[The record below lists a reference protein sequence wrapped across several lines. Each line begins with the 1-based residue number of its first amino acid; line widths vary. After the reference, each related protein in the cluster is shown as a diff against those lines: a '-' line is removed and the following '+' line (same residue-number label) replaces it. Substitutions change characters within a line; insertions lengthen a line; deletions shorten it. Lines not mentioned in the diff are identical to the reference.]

1 MVRRRIVS
9 EAQWVDWS
17 HMAEQQDPIFNQVIA
32 AYESLHIKR
41 TMKFHYDWNIEVISQ
56 FYATLF
62 FEKAGSVRAMDW
74 MTEGEWYHITYDDFA
89 T

>member
-17 HMAEQQDPIFNQVIA
+17 HMAKQQDPIFNQVIA
-32 AYESLHIKR
+32 ACESLHIKR
-41 TMKFHYDWNIEVISQ
+41 IMEFYYDWNIEVIAQ

-62 FEKAGSVRAMDW
+62 LRRQEV
-74 MTEGEWYHITYDDFA
+74 
-89 T
+89 